1 MATEH
6 EGSLGSR
13 VKRYAQVS
21 TSLSGTAARMVAER
35 FFGLTPDHGAQARI
49 LTAALGNLKGPIM
62 KIAQM
67 LATIPDA
74 IPSEYTL
81 EFLNLQADAP
91 SMGWPFVRRR
101 MASELGPQ
109 WQQAFKSFENE
120 ACAAA
125 SLGQVHKATSHEGEA
140 LACKLQYAD
149 MASIVQAD
157 LQQLK
162 LLLQVYEATLGA
174 LKTDMIFKEIQARL
188 REELDY
194 TLEAQH
200 IKLYR
205 QIFGKDPL
213 EAHNKRE
220 GFACDPK
227 PMADVHIPKVYDTL
241 STKHLLTMEWM
252 EGRRLREILDEPQ
265 EMRNRIAREMFYAW
279 YYPFY
284 HFGVIHGDPHL
295 GNYTFRDD
303 GSINILDFGCVRKFS
318 PAFVKGVL
326 DLYHALLHN
335 DQDLAVHAYETWG
348 FTNISNELIDVLN
361 LWAKL
366 LYGPLLEDR
375 VRPIQEGNTGTY
387 GREIA
392 DKVHQ
397 ELRRLGGVTPPP
409 EFVFM
414 DRAAV
419 GIGSVCMHLQAEINW
434 HQLFEEIVGF

>member
-1 MATEH
+1 MTQEQ
-6 EGSLGSR
+6 EGRLGTR

-35 FFGLTPDHGAQARI
+35 FFGMTPDHGAQARI

-109 WQQAFKSFENE
+109 WQQAFQSFETQ
-120 ACAAA
+120 AVAAA
-125 SLGQVHKATSHEGEA
+125 SLGQVHRAISLEGDA

-162 LLLQVYEATLGA
+162 LLLSVYEATLGA

-205 QIFGKDPL
+205 QIFAKDPL
-213 EAHNKRE
+213 SDYNKMD
-220 GFACDPK
+220 GFACNPR
-227 PMADVHIPKVYDTL
+227 PMADVHIPQVYDAL

-265 EMRNRIAREMFYAW
+265 EMRNTIARQMFYAW

-295 GNYTFRDD
+295 GNYTFRKD
-303 GSINILDFGCVRKFS
+303 GSINILDFGCVRKFR

-326 DLYHALLHN
+326 DLYHALLNN
-335 DQDLAVHAYETWG
+335 DPDLAIHAYETWG
-348 FTNISNELIDVLN
+348 FTNISKELIEVLN
-361 LWAKL
+361 LWAHL
-366 LYGPLLEDR
+366 LYGPLLDNR

-419 GIGSVCMHLQAEINW
+419 GIGSVCMHLKAELNW
-434 HQLFEEIVGF
+434 HELFEEVVG